1 MKPVKLVFNG
11 INSFSERTEIDFVSL
26 SQNGL
31 FGIFGDTGSGK
42 STILDCIN
50 FALYG
55 NVERSK
61 EKTDIINYRSDRA
74 EVNFVFDIL
83 ADGKRKRYTVER
95 MIKRDKSGTH
105 KAVLYENDG
114 EKEVCI
120 ADKASAVE
128 KKIVDILGVN
138 AEDFRRCIALPQ
150 GEFSQFVKSAPRER
164 LALIERLF
172 SLSKY
177 GERLKDKISSRQDE
191 IEREFQNVSGKLS
204 AYDSVT
210 AEAVQVAESE
220 LAERKKRLSDIMPTA
235 DACAKNCERLSS
247 LLQKREEL
255 EKIKADIADLESR
268 KIEIEELRRML
279 SVLPVCREIKQ
290 TADVTEAKRSA
301 IAKYT
306 KDTAALAQRAEE
318 CAKQIAEIEKDI
330 SEGNREKICEEL
342 LKRSAEFKAV
352 AGKPEKL
359 NALLTELDKKR
370 GEYRKT
376 EEKYS
381 ALQREKAVA
390 EKELEAAEKNLAEKS
405 AVDIQQLVGVKFKG
419 AVLRGEYAA
428 TLDYLARLYG
438 NVNELKDD
446 TPLYEYIS
454 GELKAKIK
462 EYEGRLLDVKDFG
475 GGAALQLE
483 KLRESDD
490 ERTAAQHNL
499 QIKKDAL
506 QKIVNQEE
514 RLLTE
519 QKTIKS
525 DGEKLR
531 ERADELKAE
540 ISKVFEGNLDE
551 FGLAFKRNEEQLQ
564 RLSAEKRQLAE
575 KYEAAKNNKNELD
588 ISVERLK
595 ILLQTANTELKD
607 AENKLKNL
615 LSDGGLNSVENC
627 ISIIEKVNSY
637 PNAEKAVTEY
647 DGKLLSLN
655 LRAKEIEK
663 IKEIFTVT
671 AEDVHAAQQ
680 KKSELDE
687 AVKELNAGVAVK
699 SENCK
704 VLKRQLDEKNEILK
718 GFERVER
725 ERALVAKLKEL
736 VKGNRFLEYIANEYL
751 EDISALASAT
761 LIKLTD
767 GRYFLTYKD
776 NNFFVG
782 DNYNCGALRGVNT
795 LSGGETFLAS
805 LSLALALSQTICAK
819 SMKSIEFFF
828 LDEGFGTLDSTLVE
842 TVMSALEKLK
852 NSHFTIGVISH
863 VEELKHRIGCKITVK
878 KATETHGSTLS
889 FSC

>member
-11 INSFSERTEIDFVSL
+11 INSFSEKTEIDFVSL

-95 MIKRDKSGTH
+95 LIKRDKSGTH
-105 KAVLYENDG
+105 KAMLYENDG

-128 KKIVDILGVN
+128 KKIVEILGVN

-172 SLSKY
+172 ALSKY
-177 GERLKDKISSRQDE
+177 GERLKDKISLRQE
-191 IEREFQNVSGKLS
+191 AIEREFQNVTGKLS
-204 AYDSVT
+204 AYENVN
-210 AEAVQVAESE
+210 AETLEVSESE
-220 LAERKKRLSDIMPTA
+220 LAERQKRLSDIIPA
-235 DACAKNCERLSS
+235 AEKCAKNYERLSS
-247 LLQKREEL
+247 LLLKRKEL
-255 EKIKADIADLESR
+255 EKIKADIAALETQKS
-268 KIEIEELRRML
+268 EMEELRHML
-279 SVLPVCREIKQ
+279 SVLPACREVKQ
-290 TADVTEAKRSA
+290 TADVTEKKRSD
-301 IAKYT
+301 IEKYT
-306 KDTAALAQRAEE
+306 NDLSEVAQRSED
-318 CAKQIAEIEKDI
+318 CAKQIADIEKNIAD
-330 SEGNREKICEEL
+330 GNRDKVCEEL

-359 NALLTELDKKR
+359 RAILTELDKKR
-370 GEYRKT
+370 GEYVKT
-376 EEKYS
+376 EEKFS
-381 ALQREKAVA
+381 ALSKEKAIA
-390 EKELEAAEKNLAEKS
+390 EKELATAERNLAEKS
-405 AVDIQQLVGVKFKG
+405 SVDIQQLVGVKFKG

-428 TLDYLARLYG
+428 TLDYFARLYG

-446 TPLYEYIS
+446 SPLYEYIS
-454 GELKAKIK
+454 GELKAKIE

-483 KLRESDD
+483 KLRQID
-490 ERTAAQHNL
+490 EGRNVAQRNL

-506 QKIVNQEE
+506 QKLLSAEE
-514 RLLTE
+514 RLLAE
-519 QKTIKS
+519 QKTIKN

-531 ERADELKAE
+531 ERAEELKAE
-540 ISKVFEGNLDE
+540 ISKVFEGDLDE
-551 FGLAFKRNEEQLQ
+551 FGLAFKRNEEEL
-564 RLSAEKRQLAE
+564 RKSGAEKRELAE
-575 KYEAAKNNKNELD
+575 KYEAVKISKNELD
-588 ISVERLK
+588 ISSERLK
-595 ILLQTANTELKD
+595 ILLQTAKTELKD
-607 AENKLKNL
+607 AEDKLKNL
-615 LSDGGLNSVENC
+615 LSGGGLNSVDNC
-627 ISIIEKVNSY
+627 ICIIEKVAAY
-637 PNAEKAVTEY
+637 PDAEKTVNEY
-647 DGKLLSLN
+647 DGRVLSLN
-655 LRAKEIEK
+655 LRAVEIEK
-663 IKEIFTVT
+663 TKEIFTVT
-671 AEDVHAAQQ
+671 AEEVYAAAK
-680 KKSELDE
+680 KKSEYDE
-687 AVKELNAGVAVK
+687 TVKQLNADVAVK
-699 SENCK
+699 SENCRIIK
-704 VLKRQLDEKNEILK
+704 SRLNEKREILK
-718 GFERVER
+718 GFEKVEH
-725 ERALVAKLKEL
+725 ERGLVAKLKEL
-736 VKGNRFLEYIANEYL
+736 VKNNRFLEYIANEYL
-751 EDISALASAT
+751 EDISASASAT

-795 LSGGETFLAS
+795 LSGGETFLVS
-805 LSLALALSQTICAK
+805 LSLALSLSQTICAK

-863 VEELKHRIGCKITVK
+863 VEELKHRIGCKITVN

-889 FSC
+889 FSY